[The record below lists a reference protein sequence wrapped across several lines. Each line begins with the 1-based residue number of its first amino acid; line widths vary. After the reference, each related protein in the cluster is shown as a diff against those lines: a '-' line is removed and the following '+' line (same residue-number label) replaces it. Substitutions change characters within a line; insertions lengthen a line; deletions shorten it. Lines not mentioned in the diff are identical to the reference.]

1 MRRAGRSSATQCGIS
16 SRPETKI
23 RDTVFSSTAPS
34 SGSRLS
40 RGRARPFLSRRLALL
55 HGLQPGAF
63 RDSLRG
69 AARDTLT
76 DRRLEVNVA
85 WQLDQ
90 LADAIDRLRRLN
102 ADLRDTAADSDAR
115 RVLSDRQRAVK
126 AEVVAAFRAV
136 RTAAAAGDEDA
147 KELLRALEE

>member
-1 MRRAGRSSATQCGIS
+1 
-16 SRPETKI
+16 
-23 RDTVFSSTAPS
+23 
-34 SGSRLS
+34 
-40 RGRARPFLSRRLALL
+40 
-55 HGLQPGAF
+55 
-63 RDSLRG
+63 
-69 AARDTLT
+69 
-76 DRRLEVNVA
+76 LEVNVA